1 MQPKTIQSCS
11 SDNGKANNEPIL
23 FLDTTRTAGEHQL
36 KGVKN
41 KTNKEGLQGDYLGED
56 RSQRR
61 RAWQLGAAF
70 SLMENRD

>member
-41 KTNKEGLQGDYLGED
+41 KQIRKGYKETIWERTEVKGDELG
-56 RSQRR
+56 
-61 RAWQLGAAF
+61 
-70 SLMENRD
+70 N

>member
-23 FLDTTRTAGEHQL
+23 FLDTTRTAGERQL

-41 KTNKEGLQGDYLGED
+41 KQIRKGYKETIWERTEVKGEELG
-56 RSQRR
+56 
-61 RAWQLGAAF
+61 
-70 SLMENRD
+70 N